1 MPAYKHD
8 IRSGRTELHDFGPGR
23 ASLEPVFV
31 PRSGATGED
40 DGYIMSYVFNAK
52 RNSSDVVIYRLKTL
66 PVSLWR

>member
-1 MPAYKHD
+1 M
-8 IRSGRTELHDFGPGR
+8 
-23 ASLEPVFV
+23 FV